1 MCPSLVGFSLLNP
14 VIACFRR
21 NLVVSLVH
29 RLVLH
34 TVESDSKFKGQSKKV
49 LKATSKNTEIQ
60 VASYTNSILV
70 LSRDREKAEFE
81 RFYPN
86 QCENLNFPART
97 VHTAIVL

>member
-1 MCPSLVGFSLLNP
+1 MMCPSLVGFSLLDP

-49 LKATSKNTEIQ
+49 LKVPSKNKGVRFTLIQ
-60 VASYTNSILV
+60 N
-70 LSRDREKAEFE
+70 LS
-81 RFYPN
+81 
-86 QCENLNFPART
+86 
-97 VHTAIVL
+97 

>member
-1 MCPSLVGFSLLNP
+1 MMCPSLVGFSLLDP

-60 VASYTNSILV
+60 VASNTNSILQ
-70 LSRDREKAEFE
+70 S
-81 RFYPN
+81 
-86 QCENLNFPART
+86 T
-97 VHTAIVL
+97 VRRIVLTSKC